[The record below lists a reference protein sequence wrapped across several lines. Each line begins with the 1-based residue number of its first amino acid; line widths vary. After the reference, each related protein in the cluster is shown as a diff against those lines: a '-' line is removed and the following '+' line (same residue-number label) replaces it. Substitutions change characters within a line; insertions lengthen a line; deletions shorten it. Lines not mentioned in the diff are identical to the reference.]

1 MPGMSSAINRTEL
14 TRRKTMNKQ
23 LNTAENE
30 TVTAVVIEVTVEE
43 LERLVAP
50 IIIIGGRR

>member
-1 MPGMSSAINRTEL
+1 MPGMSSAINKTKF

-30 TVTAVVIEVTVEE
+30 TGMTVVIEVAVEE